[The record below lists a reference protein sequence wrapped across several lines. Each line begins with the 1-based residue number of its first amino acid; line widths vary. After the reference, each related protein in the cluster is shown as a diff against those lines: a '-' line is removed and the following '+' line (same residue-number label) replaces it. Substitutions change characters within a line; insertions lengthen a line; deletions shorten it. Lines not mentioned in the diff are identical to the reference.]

1 MESRQ
6 EGRYS
11 MIEKIGIDRILLK
24 DLDMNFAD
32 VSYLKA
38 NGHTVIQDDSFNG
51 RELINKATG
60 EIEVVDYIKM
70 CRKQDETLLFNSLKI
85 GTRNIANIKNID
97 YEHLDI
103 NLPRVLSPSRTNEN
117 NINNTKDLN
126 ESVTITEKVIEDMG
140 FGEVDLM
147 KCEVKEIELNVNVE
161 LEHEFK
167 EYKEV
172 FEYIRTLLPM
182 RLKKKTNCNHEP
194 RNNYTGFQ
202 VNNNSMGLKFYN
214 KKLHKE
220 KESKDTDESEP
231 MGELLRIEYSFF
243 NENKIE
249 SLFNSNKFSEVV
261 KEDFSLIDRVFRKL
275 IQGDLLKNV
284 YRDIENQIKFTVKKI
299 KEYQDIKGI
308 SPIDNYLKNHQQ
320 ELFDIEIVLS
330 ALRQTEITNN
340 YSRRA
345 KETIRS
351 AGDIEGKRLFGNI
364 DKLNEI
370 LGALGVEKIEMD
382 MTKGVKKEVE
392 KHY

>member
-1 MESRQ
+1 
-6 EGRYS
+6 